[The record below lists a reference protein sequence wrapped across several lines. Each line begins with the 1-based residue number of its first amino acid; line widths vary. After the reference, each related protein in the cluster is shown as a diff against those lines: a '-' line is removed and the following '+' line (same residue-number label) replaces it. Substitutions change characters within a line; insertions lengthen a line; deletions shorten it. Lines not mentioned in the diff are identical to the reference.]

1 MYTSS
6 SMTLLQA
13 YLANPRTQRALAR
26 RSGDKGFSL
35 IELVV
40 VVAVLAVLAAIALP
54 NFLSVNKDAQIS
66 SAKNTLATIIKECS
80 VKEARVGSGTIG
92 TTGGTG
98 TTQPIQSA
106 GANLN
111 GYAITT
117 SDSPATAVIGEKI
130 VIGTTPA
137 TTTCYTVTAFSKDGK
152 LPNFTIKFDAQAGTT
167 SKSCHGK
174 TTATYLTGCNTA
186 AGETVATSSTTGE
199 W

>member
-1 MYTSS
+1 
-6 SMTLLQA
+6 MTLLQA
-13 YLANPRTQRALAR
+13 YLASPRTRRALAKR
-26 RSGDKGFSL
+26 RGNAGFSL

-92 TTGGTG
+92 TTSGTG

-106 GANLN
+106 SANLN

-117 SDSPATAVIGEKI
+117 DGNPAQAAIGNKI
-130 VIGTTPA
+130 VLGTTSPS
-137 TTTCYTVTAFSKDGK
+137 TSCYTVTALSKDAK
-152 LPNFTIKFDAQAGTT
+152 LPNFTIVFSAAAGTT
-167 SKSCHGK
+167 TK
-174 TTATYLTGCNTA
+174 TCYGLATATYLTGCNTT
-186 AGETVATSSTTGE
+186 AGETVPVTIQGE

>member
-1 MYTSS
+1 
-6 SMTLLQA
+6 MTLLQA
-13 YLANPRTQRALAR
+13 YLASPRTRLTLAKR
-26 RSGDKGFSL
+26 RGNAGFSL

-92 TTGGTG
+92 TTSGTG

-106 GANLN
+106 SANLN

-117 SDSPATAVIGEKI
+117 SDSPSSAVIGDKI
-130 VIGTTPA
+130 IIGTTA
-137 TTTCYTVTAFSKDGK
+137 TGTTCYTVTAFSKDGK

-167 SKSCHGK
+167 TKTCHGK

-186 AGETVATSSTTGE
+186 AGETVANASTTGE